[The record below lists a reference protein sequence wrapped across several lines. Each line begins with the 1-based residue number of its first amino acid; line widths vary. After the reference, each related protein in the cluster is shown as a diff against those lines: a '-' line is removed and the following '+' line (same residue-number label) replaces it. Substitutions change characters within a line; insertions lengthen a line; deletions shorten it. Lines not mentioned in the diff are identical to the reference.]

1 MNLQLVLFDLDG
13 TLADTA
19 ADIARATNLALAE
32 AGRPPLSIEH
42 VRARVSM
49 GARGLIAS
57 SYADDEAADSEI
69 EHLTKR
75 LFAHY
80 TDVPAQHTRVFEG
93 LGRLL
98 EDLGR
103 MRVPWGVVSNK
114 PEALVRPIVTKLSL
128 DPAPICMMGGDSTPR
143 KKPDPLP
150 LFHACE
156 MAGVAPGRSLYVGD
170 AEIDVRAARAAGMP
184 VAIAGFGY
192 APEAGIVEAWNPDCY
207 ADSVETLR
215 SYVASLHDATLSA

>member
-19 ADIARATNLALAE
+19 VDIARATNLALAE

-42 VRARVSM
+42 VRERVSM
-49 GARGLIAS
+49 GARRLIAS
-57 SYADDEAADSEI
+57 SYAAGETDEAEI
-69 EHLTKR
+69 DHLTGR

-80 TDVPAQHTRVFEG
+80 AEEPARHTRVFEG
-93 LGRLL
+93 LDQLVG
-98 EDLGR
+98 DLGR
-103 MRVPWGVVSNK
+103 MGIAWGVVSNK
-114 PEALVRPIVTKLSL
+114 PEALVQPIVTALAL
-128 DPAPICMMGGDSTPR
+128 RPAPLCMMGGDSTPR

-150 LFHACE
+150 LLHACE
-156 MAGVAPGRSLYVGD
+156 QAGVPPTRALYVGD

-192 APEAGIVEAWNPDCY
+192 APGAGVVSDWSPDCY
-207 ADSVETLR
+207 ADSVTVLR
-215 SYVASLHDATLSA
+215 NYVTSLHRAAIGA